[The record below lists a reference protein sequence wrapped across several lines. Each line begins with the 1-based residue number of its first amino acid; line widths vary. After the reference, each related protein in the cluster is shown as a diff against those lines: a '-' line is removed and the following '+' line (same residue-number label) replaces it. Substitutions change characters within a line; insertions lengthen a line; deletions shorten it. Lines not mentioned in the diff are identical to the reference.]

1 VTPQD
6 HLLYFYQAMEQTFF
20 QKVIITAFLG
30 FFAAYL
36 LWCFNHALDGSK
48 FTVTFSRD
56 TNAPEVEF

>member
-1 VTPQD
+1 M
-6 HLLYFYQAMEQTFF
+6 YFYQAMEQTFF